1 MTIKEL
7 MERTG
12 ISRANIRYYEEEGLL
27 APKRLPNGYRD
38 YSEEDGRT
46 LEKIKLLRQLHL
58 DIDAIRMVQKGA
70 LTLEQALFSLLNRLE
85 GDRAAIGQ
93 AAEVCRE
100 LCGSGVEYSAL
111 EPVQWLKKLDAL
123 SRPGPSGLPGLNQ
136 PDNSE
141 EEQPDGEPACYH
153 PVMRLMARALD
164 TMLYLTVFYVVALG
178 VFRAHGLLGLSPWIK
193 WLESAVWLAVTLALE
208 PLWLHFWGWTP
219 GKWIF
224 GLKLRNRDGEKLS
237 LAQARKRCWDVIW
250 YGYRCNF
257 PVWSQIS
264 MWRCFEE
271 GIRGLDSDWDLSGG
285 YRYTKTERFQG
296 KYTGGL
302 LWAAVCGACVAAA
315 VLAGLQMVLP
325 VNRGD
330 LTVAQFAE
338 NSNFYSELMGSDFFF
353 RLESDGRW
361 TGWYMLDNRV
371 TVSFDNETVL
381 DPEYTLR
388 DGHVT
393 AVTLRTDYAGRVVYT
408 NHFRER
414 QLMLALTGAVD
425 GFNLFNFDLDGWLD
439 FWDREDRWGSFEAD
453 YRGLHI
459 SQRVEYAGYEHH
471 GDEMIAFA
479 DQEHFYRRTV
489 TISLIRENS

>member
-7 MERTG
+7 MEHIG

-38 YSEEDGRT
+38 YSEEDKRT

-58 DIDAIRMVQKGA
+58 DIDTIRLVQKGE
-70 LTLEQALFSLLNRLE
+70 LTLEQALFSLLNKLE
-85 GDRAAIGQ
+85 GDKIAISQ
-93 AAEVCRE
+93 SAEVCRE
-100 LCGSGVEYSAL
+100 LCQSGVEYNAL
-111 EPVQWLKKLDAL
+111 DPVQWLKKLDFL
-123 SRPGPSGLPGLNQ
+123 SRSGSSVLSEPSQ
-136 PDNSE
+136 PQLDDTNE
-141 EEQPDGEPACYH
+141 PQPDGDPACYH
-153 PVMRLMARALD
+153 PIMRLMARSLD
-164 TMLYLTVFYVVALG
+164 TMLYVTVFYVIALG
-178 VFRAHGLLGLSPWIK
+178 VFRAHWLLKLAPWIN
-193 WLESAVWLAVTLALE
+193 WLESVAWLAVTLALE

-224 GLKLRNRDGEKLS
+224 GLKLRNKDGKKLS
-237 LAQARKRCWDVIW
+237 LAQARERCWDVIW
-250 YGYRCNF
+250 HGYRCNF
-257 PVWSQIS
+257 PIWSQIS
-264 MWRCFEE
+264 MWKCFTE
-271 GIRGLDSDWDLSGG
+271 GLKGLNSDWDMSGG
-285 YRYTKTERFQG
+285 YRYTKVERFQG
-296 KYTGGL
+296 KLTSGI
-302 LWAAVCGACVAAA
+302 LWATVCGACIAAA

-325 VNRGD
+325 INRSD

-338 NSNFYSELMGSDFFF
+338 NCNYYSELMGNDFFF

-361 TGWYMLDNRV
+361 TGWYMLDNHV

-381 DPEYTLR
+381 DPVYTLK

-393 AVTLRTDYAGRVVYT
+393 AVTLRIDYAGRVVYT
-408 NHFRER
+408 NHLRER

-439 FWDREDRWGSFEAD
+439 FWNRDDRWGSFEAD

-459 SQRVEYAGYEHH
+459 SQTVEYAGYEHH
-471 GDEMIAFA
+471 GDEMIAFE

-489 TISLIRENS
+489 TVSLIED